1 MNLNNF
7 NYKDNYN
14 EFLKYLYSYQD
25 LNYLKFHSKLVKDK
39 NIIGIR
45 IPILKKIAKE
55 ISKSNYKDYIKY
67 NSHNTYEEDMIYGL
81 VLGYIKEPFKAVLE
95 HLNIF
100 IPYNDNWAINDTVC
114 ANLKIFKNNQEEGFA
129 FIKKLLKSTNLW
141 DIRFAL
147 VLLLD
152 YYINDD
158 YIDELYSIIDSIK
171 SDDYYVEMA
180 NAWLISICFIKYPD
194 KTMKYLLNNNLDKF
208 TYNKSIDKICDSY
221 RVDKTYKDELKKL
234 KR

>member
-1 MNLNNF
+1 M
-7 NYKDNYN
+7 
-14 EFLKYLYSYQD
+14 
-25 LNYLKFHSKLVKDK
+25 
-39 NIIGIR
+39 
-45 IPILKKIAKE
+45 
-55 ISKSNYKDYIKY
+55 
-67 NSHNTYEEDMIYGL
+67 
-81 VLGYIKEPFKAVLE
+81 
-95 HLNIF
+95 
-100 IPYNDNWAINDTVC
+100 
-114 ANLKIFKNNQEEGFA
+114 
-129 FIKKLLKSTNLW
+129 LKSTNLW

-194 KTMKYLLNNNLDKF
+194 KTIKYLLNNNLDKF